1 MKKAIFVLVLVSVL
15 VSACGGGV
23 SCPDGAKLVDGGPNN
38 PQGICK
44 FADGRVTPVVTPAS
58 ISNMDLG
65 RDWKNSDN
73 PLQQA
78 ECALHNTADICG
90 K

>member
-44 FADGRVTPVVTPAS
+44 FADGRVTSVVTPQAVKGV
-58 ISNMDLG
+58 DLG
-65 RDWKNSDN
+65 QDWKDSKN
-73 PLQQA
+73 PIQKI
-78 ECALHNTADICG
+78 ECSLNTTADIC